1 MVKHGCKKIKGSKVM
16 ETSTLNIM
24 KKIGIETLADLA
36 RFKQEEQKPAETIT
50 QTLQR
55 YLKELGEDFEI
66 KGN

>member
-1 MVKHGCKKIKGSKVM
+1 M